1 MSNIIGKGQMQQEQS
16 NVAGMTKCNR
26 NGQM

>member
-1 MSNIIGKGQMQQEQS
+1 MQQEWT

-26 NGQM
+26 NGQMLQEMSN